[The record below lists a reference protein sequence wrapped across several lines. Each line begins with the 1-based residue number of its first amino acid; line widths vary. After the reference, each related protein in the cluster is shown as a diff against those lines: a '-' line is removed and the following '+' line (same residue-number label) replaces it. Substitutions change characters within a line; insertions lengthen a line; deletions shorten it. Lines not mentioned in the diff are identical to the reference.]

1 MPARVTLLLALLGC
15 GCQAFAPSASRLQST
30 TQQCKNGYSLQQI
43 HHQNLHQPKILKHS
57 SSTTKTSTTLY
68 NGVIIDVDDNFFT
81 IAFFSIGLFYSLGKA
96 YNRYLLEEVAFEQ
109 RKLEAR
115 ERRLEED
122 PTLDELDLR
131 RMESAQWLSVY
142 GRKFRGRGETVE
154 SSDGFDSDGEMSR
167 NRKSRVATLDREDED
182 YDDEDEEY
190 SMTDDEIKAFEKQY
204 GVEYDPYYDEPYE
217 ESELPVG
224 KYKEDKS
231 YGDRRYENGEVFYKD
246 EGSGLFYR
254 QGSRPRQK
262 KFWDLNSS

>member
-1 MPARVTLLLALLGC
+1 MTIRATLFLALLGC
-15 GCQAFAPSASRLQST
+15 GCQAFAPTATRLQST
-30 TQQCKNGYSLQQI
+30 TQQCKAENSLQKI
-43 HHQNLHQPKILKHS
+43 HHLHQNHHQARHIKHC
-57 SSTTKTSTTLY
+57 TPTTLY

-142 GRKFRGRGETVE
+142 GRKFRGRGETTGDTDTEGDV
-154 SSDGFDSDGEMSR
+154 SR
-167 NRKSRVATLDREDED
+167 NRKSRVATLNRQDND
-182 YDDEDEEY
+182 YDIDDDEDDEY
-190 SMTDDEIKAFEKQY
+190 SMTDSEINTFEKQF

-246 EGSGLFYR
+246 EGSGVFYR

>member
-1 MPARVTLLLALLGC
+1 MLYAIVPLLLASLGYQ
-15 GCQAFAPSASRLQST
+15 CQAFAPSSST
-30 TQQCKNGYSLQQI
+30 HPRQNKI
-43 HHQNLHQPKILKHS
+43 HNNFNWQTISNNNLDARQRS
-57 SSTTKTSTTLY
+57 SSPTVLH
-68 NGVIIDVDDNFFT
+68 NGVIIDVPDDFFT
-81 IAFFSIGLFYSLGKA
+81 LSFFSIGLFYSLGKA

-122 PTLDELDLR
+122 PTLNELDLR
-131 RMESAQWLSVY
+131 REESAAWPSVY
-142 GRKFRGRGETVE
+142 ARKFRGEGETFE
-154 SSDGFDSDGEMSR
+154 NDEPRGGSRRSSR
-167 NRKSRVATLDREDED
+167 RVSTLDREDDED
-182 YDDEDEEY
+182 DDDEYTMSDEEIA
-190 SMTDDEIKAFEKQY
+190 DFESSN

-254 QGSRPRQK
+254 QGSRPRSK